1 MVSPQ
6 SPRNQQP
13 RDRQPHDTQLQDTR
27 YRVETPEQIGLEYDI
42 AGLGTRL
49 MAAIVDMIFL
59 GLIAGVVLCLG
70 VFGLTAVF
78 ASISNESTANAIA
91 LTLVALVFFF
101 VVWGYFVLFETIWN
115 GQSPGKRWTGLR
127 VIQEGGYPIGF
138 SHAAIRNI
146 VRIADFLPFLYII
159 GAIVM
164 LVDSRSRRLGDLV
177 AGTIVIKEQQ
187 EVSLATIGSDQPVPP
202 WPATVPSQPFPES
215 PASGFSDSSQI
226 PNLSRI
232 SAAEHSLLREFLQ
245 RRATLAPQ
253 PRVSLALQL
262 AQGFARRLDYTPA
275 GDVPEQFLQRIA
287 LELAARHAPRPA
299 APPSE
304 GSIF

>member
-1 MVSPQ
+1 VVSPQ
-6 SPRNQQP
+6 AP
-13 RDRQPHDTQLQDTR
+13 RDAQPQDTR
-27 YRVETPEQIGLEYDI
+27 YRVETPEQLGLEYDI

-59 GLIAGVVLCLG
+59 GLIAGLALCLG
-70 VFGLTAVF
+70 ALGLTAVF
-78 ASISNESTANAIA
+78 ASISDEGTASAIA
-91 LTLVALVFFF
+91 IAIVGLIFFF
-101 VVWGYFVLFETIWN
+101 VIWGYFVLFETIWH

-146 VRIADFLPFLYII
+146 VRVADFLPFLYII

-187 EVSLATIGSDQPVPP
+187 EISLASIGSDQPVAAP
-202 WPATVPSQPFPES
+202 WPSEAIGKPFPETPGGFTDS
-215 PASGFSDSSQI
+215 PTF

-232 SAAEHSLLREFLQ
+232 SSAEYSLLREFLQ
-245 RRATLAPQ
+245 RRTLLAPAA
-253 PRVSLALQL
+253 RESLSLQL

-275 GDVPEQFLQRIA
+275 GDVPEAFLQRIA
-287 LELAARHAPRPA
+287 IELATRHAPRPPV
-299 APPSE
+299 APTSGPP
-304 GSIF
+304 F

>member
-1 MVSPQ
+1 MLSVVSPQ
-6 SPRNQQP
+6 P
-13 RDRQPHDTQLQDTR
+13 QDTR

-59 GLIAGVVLCLG
+59 GLISVIALCFG

-78 ASISNESTANAIA
+78 ATFSDDDTANLIAVAIVV
-91 LTLVALVFFF
+91 LIFFF
-101 VVWGYFVLFETIWN
+101 VLWGYYVLFETIWH

-138 SHAAIRNI
+138 SQAAIRNI
-146 VRIADFLPFLYII
+146 VRIADFLPLFYII

-177 AGTIVIKEQQ
+177 AGTIVVKEIP
-187 EVSLATIGSDQPVPP
+187 EVTIASIGSYEPAPAP
-202 WPATVPSQPFPES
+202 WPASAVGATFPVPATSAFTESTVF
-215 PASGFSDSSQI
+215 

-232 SAAEHSLLREFLQ
+232 SSAEYSVLREFLQ
-245 RRATLAPQ
+245 RRTLLAPAA
-253 PRVSLALQL
+253 RASLGLQL
-262 AQGFARRLDYTPA
+262 AQGFARRIDFTPA
-275 GDVPEQFLQRIA
+275 GDAPEDFLHR
-287 LELAARHAPRPA
+287 LGVELASRQTRPT
-299 APPSE
+299 PGRTE
-304 GSIF
+304 FL

>member
-1 MVSPQ
+1 MDELVDHQEGALSVVSPE
-6 SPRNQQP
+6 S
-13 RDRQPHDTQLQDTR
+13 QDTR
-27 YRVETPEQIGLEYDI
+27 YRVETPEQLGLEYDI

-59 GLIAGVVLCLG
+59 GLIGGLALCLG

-78 ASISNESTANAIA
+78 ASISDESTANAIA
-91 LTLVALVFFF
+91 LAIVALIFFF
-101 VVWGYFVLFETIWN
+101 VLWGYYVLFETIWH

-127 VIQEGGYPIGF
+127 VIQDGGYPIGF

-177 AGTIVIKEQQ
+177 AGTIVVKEQQ
-187 EVSLATIGSDQPVPP
+187 EISLASIGSDQPTPAP
-202 WPATVPSQPFPES
+202 WPAEAVG
-215 PASGFSDSSQI
+215 ASFTATQSGAFTDFGI
-226 PNLSRI
+226 YPNLSRI
-232 SAAEHSLLREFLQ
+232 SSAEYSLLREFLQ
-245 RRATLAPQ
+245 RRTLLAPVA
-253 PRVSLALQL
+253 RASLALRL

-275 GDVPEQFLQRIA
+275 GDVPEQFLHRLAI
-287 LELAARHAPRPA
+287 ELATRHQPRTPMSQ
-299 APPSE
+299 PDRPT
-304 GSIF
+304 F

>member
-1 MVSPQ
+1 VVSPQ
-6 SPRNQQP
+6 P
-13 RDRQPHDTQLQDTR
+13 QDTR

-59 GLIAGVVLCLG
+59 GLIAFFALCLG

-78 ASISNESTANAIA
+78 ATISDDDTASLIAVAIVV
-91 LTLVALVFFF
+91 LIFFF
-101 VVWGYFVLFETIWN
+101 VLWGYYVLFETIWQ

-138 SHAAIRNI
+138 SQAAIRNI
-146 VRIADFLPFLYII
+146 VRIADFLPFFYII

-177 AGTIVIKEQQ
+177 AGTIVVKEIP
-187 EVSLATIGSDQPVPP
+187 EVTIASIGSYEPAPEP
-202 WPATVPSQPFPES
+202 WPESAVGASFPAPTTPAFTES
-215 PASGFSDSSQI
+215 SVF

-232 SAAEHSLLREFLQ
+232 SSAEYSVLREFLQ
-245 RRATLAPQ
+245 RRTLLAPAA
-253 PRVSLALQL
+253 RAALGLQL
-262 AQGFARRLDYTPA
+262 AQGFARRIDYTPA
-275 GDVPEQFLQRIA
+275 GDAPEDFLHR
-287 LELAARHAPRPA
+287 LGVELASRQTRPSMNH
-299 APPSE
+299 PDRPT
-304 GSIF
+304 F

>member
-6 SPRNQQP
+6 SPRESQS
-13 RDRQPHDTQLQDTR
+13 QDTR
-27 YRVETPEQIGLEYDI
+27 YRVETPEQLGLEYDI

-59 GLIAGVVLCLG
+59 GLIGGLALCFG
-70 VFGLTAVF
+70 VFGLAAVF
-78 ASISNESTANAIA
+78 ASISDEGTANAIA
-91 LTLVALVFFF
+91 IAIVALIFFF
-101 VVWGYFVLFETIWN
+101 VLWGYYVLFETIWH

-127 VIQEGGYPIGF
+127 VIQDGGYPIGF

-177 AGTIVIKEQQ
+177 AGTIVVKEQQ
-187 EVSLATIGSDQPVPP
+187 EISLATIGSNERTPAP
-202 WPATVPSQPFPES
+202 WPSQAVGTSIAASATGTFTDAPQF
-215 PASGFSDSSQI
+215 

-232 SAAEHSLLREFLQ
+232 SSAEYSLLREFLQ
-245 RRATLAPQ
+245 RRTMLAPG
-253 PRVSLALQL
+253 PRASLALQL
-262 AQGFARRLDYTPA
+262 AQGFARRLDYTPT
-275 GDVPEQFLQRIA
+275 GDVPEQFLHRLAI
-287 LELAARHAPRPA
+287 ELATRHAPRPQ
-299 APPSE
+299 APGSE
-304 GSIF
+304 GPAF